1 MWGLDKID
9 PKFKVPVHSDVPVLL
24 MARRLDSLTPP
35 RWAQEVAATLTNS
48 YLFEIEGYA
57 HSPTFGGQC
66 PASMAL
72 QFLDDPSHAPD
83 AACLENLKIEFVI
96 RD

>member
-9 PKFKVPVHSDVPVLL
+9 PTSNEPVHSDVPVLL
-24 MARRLDSLTPP
+24 MAGQFDSLTPP

-48 YLFEIEGYA
+48 YLFEIKGFA
-57 HSPTFGGQC
+57 HSPTFGGEC

-72 QFLDDPSHAPD
+72 QFFDDPSQPPD
-83 AACLENLKIEFVI
+83 SSCLEALKIEFVI